1 MVLNILPK
9 YNKKFKILRT
19 RFYVF
24 CSKSAAM
31 FFILLGDPGPPSFPT
46 GPELFFLPEFC
57 LFSSQLGGMSETNL
71 VLSSAWLARWAAAVL
86 KRAARSRTL
95 TSSSTRPVGQLERDV
110 SFERGAVTPLP
121 PEPEEGKICFVTSWS

>member
-1 MVLNILPK
+1 
-9 YNKKFKILRT
+9 
-19 RFYVF
+19 
-24 CSKSAAM
+24 M
-31 FFILLGDPGPPSFPT
+31 FLILLGDPGPPSFPT
-46 GPELFFLPEFC
+46 GPELFFLPVF

-110 SFERGAVTPLP
+110 NFERGAVTPLT
-121 PEPEEGKICFVTSWS
+121 PEVGKICFVTS